1 MAAMAPLQKMF
12 HTILSAESDVT
23 DLVGEKIRP
32 DANYQDDKPPS
43 IFIEVTEDE
52 PVDDLGSDSDAG
64 TGQAQVQVICNGHK
78 RVYAIAIADAVR
90 AALADYRG
98 TVNGVALQAVQF
110 SGVNRNYEPPL
121 DASDEQPWFSEALTF
136 YVFYGP
142 GGPT

>member
-12 HTILSAESDVT
+12 HTILAAKSTVT

-32 DANYQDDKPPS
+32 DANKQDDKPPA
-43 IFIEVTEDE
+43 IYIEVMEDE

-64 TGQAQVQVICNGHK
+64 TGRAQVQVVCVGHTRK
-78 RVYAIAIADAVR
+78 EAIDVANVVR
-90 AALADYRG
+90 PALADYRG
-98 TVNGVALQAVQF
+98 TVNSVALQAVQF

-121 DASDEQPWFSEALTF
+121 DGSDEQPWFSEALTF

>member
-1 MAAMAPLQKMF
+1 MATMAPLQKMF

-23 DLVGEKIRP
+23 AIVGDNIRP
-32 DANYQDDKPPS
+32 DASKQGDKPPG
-43 IFIEVTEDE
+43 IYIEVMEDE

-64 TGQAQVQVICNGHK
+64 TGQAQVQVVCLGHTRK
-78 RVYAIAIADAVR
+78 EAIDVANVVR
-90 AALADYRG
+90 PTLADYRG
-98 TVNGVALQAVQF
+98 TVNSVALQAVQF

-121 DASDEQPWFSEALTF
+121 DGSDEQPWFTEALTF